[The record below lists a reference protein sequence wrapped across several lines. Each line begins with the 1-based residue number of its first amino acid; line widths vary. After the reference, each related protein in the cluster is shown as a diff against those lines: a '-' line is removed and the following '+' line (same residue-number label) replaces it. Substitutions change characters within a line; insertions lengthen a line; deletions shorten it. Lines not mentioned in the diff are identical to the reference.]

1 LGLLFSNE
9 KKISFSNKRGKKNQ
23 RRFSFEKPLQEGWA
37 LLLQNENETKR
48 MKIRKETLEKRKN

>member
-9 KKISFSNKRGKKNQ
+9 KKSVFQTKEKKNQ

>member
-9 KKISFSNKRGKKNQ
+9 KKSVFQTKEKKNQ

-37 LLLQNENETKR
+37 LLLQNENEMAKD
-48 MKIRKETLEKRKN
+48 